1 MDLTRTPQAARTRLS
16 EVVLNHLTELILSQ
30 SLKTGDQL
38 PSEIDLANAFGVSKP
53 PVRDALRHLAAFG
66 VVDLR
71 QGKPATVA
79 ALRPDYLSQFF
90 RFAIAND
97 DRSIQDVIFLRRI
110 VECGAVPLAAANITA
125 VEIDRLKDQLVKLDR
140 AKFTE
145 DEWIPLD
152 AEFHRLIAEASRN
165 VLIPHV
171 MIALKGIME
180 DSIRMLHRQ
189 RSVRH
194 PEQTYQRHVD
204 IAEALFRHDPVA
216 AEAAMAAHFDATKDS
231 IALIMS
237 QMPPVTETAPEG

>member
-1 MDLTRTPQAARTRLS
+1 MDLTRTPQAARPRLS
-16 EVVLNHLTELILSQ
+16 EVVLDHLTGLILSK
-30 SLKTGDQL
+30 SLKAGDQL

-97 DRSIQDVIFLRRI
+97 KESIQDVIFLRRI
-110 VECGAVPLAAANITA
+110 VECGAVPLAAENITPA
-125 VEIDRLKDQLVKLDR
+125 EIVRLKDLLGRLDK
-140 AKFTE
+140 AKFTQ

-152 AEFHRLIAEASRN
+152 AAFHHLIAEASRN
-165 VLIPHV
+165 VLIPHM
-171 MIALKGIME
+171 MIALKDIME
-180 DSIRMLHRQ
+180 ESIRLLHRQ

-194 PEQTYQRHVD
+194 PEQTFQRHAD

-216 AEAAMAAHFDATKDS
+216 AEAAMVAHFDATKDS
-231 IALIMS
+231 IAAITAAKAAE
-237 QMPPVTETAPEG
+237 TEK